1 MSAEKNIKE
10 KENRILDSQ
19 RLQKEK
25 LNSLQQ
31 QKKKFH
37 NRKLSSSALL
47 IISKNDSLQNI
58 KKKVDLIIQH
68 KPKKIREFRK
78 VIREIDNN
86 LEPSN
91 HWEIFKKHFNQVHQG
106 FFDRLKSTHTN
117 LTQNDIRFCAYLK
130 INLGS
135 NEMSQLLNIQTNSVK
150 KIKIRLKKK
159 LNLLQEI
166 NLGKYINQI

>member
-31 QKKKFH
+31 EKINFH
-37 NRKLSSSALL
+37 NRQLSSSAFL